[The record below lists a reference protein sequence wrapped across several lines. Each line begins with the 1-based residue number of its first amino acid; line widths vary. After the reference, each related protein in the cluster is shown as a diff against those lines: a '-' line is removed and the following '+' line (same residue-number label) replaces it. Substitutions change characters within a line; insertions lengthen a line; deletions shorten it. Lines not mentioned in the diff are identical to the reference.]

1 MRALA
6 LIDGEHYAPVVRDA
20 LVEIPHEVVG
30 ALIVGGTEKLRGDDD
45 YGVPLVHDLDE
56 ALARFEPE
64 VAVDVSDEPVLGP
77 RERFR
82 LASRLLARGIAYE
95 GADFS
100 LRPPEFAPFALPS
113 IAIIGTGKRM
123 GKTAVTGYAA
133 RLLAEQRDVVV
144 VSMGRGGPAEPEV
157 AEVAPTVDDLL
168 ELSRAGAHAASDYL
182 ETAALAGVP
191 TIGCRRAGGG
201 LAGAPWT
208 TNVAAGMRKALE
220 RDPDLVIF
228 DGSGAAIPPVD
239 ADRRILVA
247 GAHQDP
253 ALVTGYLNAYR
264 ILISDLVL
272 LTMAEEGTDP
282 EAMTEAIR
290 EVKDVPVVATVLRPR
305 PVEEIEGRRVAFFTT
320 ASASAGELL
329 ERHLREEH
337 GAADVTVST
346 NLADREKLRE
356 DLSHTE
362 ADVYLVEIKAAAID
376 VVCEGAK
383 ERGVDVVFADN
394 EVLPLPGQPDLDE
407 ALRELLPAAEAV
419 A

>member
-1 MRALA
+1 
-6 LIDGEHYAPVVRDA
+6 
-20 LVEIPHEVVG
+20 
-30 ALIVGGTEKLRGDDD
+30 
-45 YGVPLVHDLDE
+45 
-56 ALARFEPE
+56 
-64 VAVDVSDEPVLGP
+64 
-77 RERFR
+77 
-82 LASRLLARGIAYE
+82 
-95 GADFS
+95 
-100 LRPPEFAPFALPS
+100 
-113 IAIIGTGKRM
+113 
-123 GKTAVTGYAA
+123 
-133 RLLAEQRDVVV
+133 
-144 VSMGRGGPAEPEV
+144 MGRGGPAEPEV

-220 RDPDLVIF
+220 RDPELVIF

-346 NLADREKLRE
+346 NLADRDKLRE

-394 EVLPLPGQPDLDE
+394 EVLPLQGQPDLDE